1 MIIEVVLRST
11 SSSLRVRCLLS
22 IRMTYN
28 VKKMI
33 ALSATLN
40 ASIGLPDHGLI
51 VIGQHSLL
59 KALSFKNVLESKFNG
74 EIDEKKWEAA
84 LSVLPST
91 GSLPLLFNQSRIISV
106 PDSSS
111 RHNTPSNCHLVTK
124 ELKTIPITLD
134 NRNLNII
141 LVCEAGN
148 VFANVAAIARAFPIF
163 SRKTDP
169 PPIVNL
175 TIELC
180 LPEGEKLDPEDLKLI
195 ENVGYSIREMC
206 RLIDAPSNEL
216 TTDAFLLE
224 VLSVAEE
231 LDLQSTVISGENLR
245 KEGFGGIWNV
255 GKSGPTAPSFV
266 VLKHEPPNAT
276 KSYCL
281 VGKGVVFDTGGMQ
294 IKGKTGMPGMKRDM
308 GGAAGMLG
316 SFYSLVKSG
325 FKEKLYLCLSIV
337 ENNVT
342 NTANKP
348 DDVITMLSGKTVE
361 INNTD
366 AEGRLILADAVYY
379 SKHTL
384 KADVIVDMATL
395 TGAQSYVSGKYHA
408 ALLTNCEDWEQ
419 RVCMAGRLSGDLV
432 APMVF
437 CPDLHFSD
445 LKSPIADMRNSNLG
459 KMEGPPSAVAGLF
472 IGAHIDFG
480 EGIKWLHLDIAAPA
494 ESGDRSTGYGPAL
507 LCYLFGHLTK
517 APMFS
522 P

>member
-1 MIIEVVLRST
+1 
-11 SSSLRVRCLLS
+11 
-22 IRMTYN
+22 MTYN
-28 VKKMI
+28 VNKMI

-40 ASIGLPDHGLI
+40 ASIGLPDYGLV

-59 KALSFKNVLESKFNG
+59 KATPWTKDLESKFNG

-84 LSVLPST
+84 MSSLPTT

-111 RHNTPSNCHLVTK
+111 RHNTPSNCHLLTK
-124 ELKTIPITLD
+124 ELKTIPITLE
-134 NRNLNII
+134 NYNLNII

-148 VFANVAAIARAFPIF
+148 VLANVSAIARAFPIF

-169 PPIVNL
+169 PPTVRL

-180 LPEGEKLDPEDLKLI
+180 MPEGERLEQEDLKLI
-195 ENVGYSIREMC
+195 ENVGFSIREMC

-216 TTDAFLLE
+216 NTDAFLME

-231 LDLQSTVISGENLR
+231 LDLKSTVVTGEDLK
-245 KEGFGGIWNV
+245 KEGFGGIWSV
-255 GKSGPTAPSFV
+255 GRSGFQSPSFV
-266 VLKHEPPNAT
+266 VLKHEPKDAT
-276 KSYCL
+276 KSYCF

-316 SFYSLVKSG
+316 AYYGLVKSG
-325 FKEKLYLCLSIV
+325 FKEKLYLCLAIV

-342 NTANKP
+342 NFANKP

-395 TGAQSYVSGKYHA
+395 TGAQAYVSGKYHA
-408 ALLTNCEDWEQ
+408 AMLTNCEDFEQ
-419 RVCMAGRLSGDLV
+419 RACMAGRISGDLV

-437 CPDLHFSD
+437 CPDLHFAD

-480 EGIKWLHLDIAAPA
+480 EGIKWMHLDIASPA
-494 ESGDRSTGYGPAL
+494 ECGDRSTGYGPAL
-507 LCYLFGHLTK
+507 LCTLFGHLTK

-522 P
+522 PNSTLCCRMPLKE